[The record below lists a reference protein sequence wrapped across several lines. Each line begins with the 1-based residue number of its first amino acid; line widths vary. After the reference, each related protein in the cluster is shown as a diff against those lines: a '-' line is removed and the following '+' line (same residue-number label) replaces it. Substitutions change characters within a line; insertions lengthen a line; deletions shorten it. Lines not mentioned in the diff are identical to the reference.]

1 MVDLANFAYTQRDPL
16 SLGTSFLVVIGF
28 LTLFYANFNPKI
40 SEVSDTDFI
49 AMLDDPSPP
58 VFQAVKE
65 LIKKEVSPVEKMEK
79 KEVTV
84 SSVEPKKAQ
93 TEKLQN
99 LPSENNASVSPP
111 SNTTKS
117 ESSNNTQTSKP
128 SEVSPLTS
136 KAVSESHT
144 PSIKYESYV
153 VSYLEKNKNYPTS
166 RQARESRPEGT
177 VKVFLDLNRL
187 GQVVGYGILQSSGS
201 NLLDAEAIKVV
212 KFASLP
218 PFPNES
224 FVGETTHRFIASLK
238 YSIVTSG
245 YQSSNSESN

>member
-1 MVDLANFAYTQRDPL
+1 MVDIANLAYTQRNPL
-16 SLGTSFLVVIGF
+16 SYGTSFLVVIVF
-28 LTLFYANFNPKI
+28 LTLFYANVNPKI
-40 SEVSDTDFI
+40 PELSDTDFI

-58 VFQAVKE
+58 VIQAVKE

-79 KEVTV
+79 KEATA
-84 SSVEPKKAQ
+84 SPVEPKKAQ
-93 TEKLQN
+93 IENLQS
-99 LPSENNASVSPP
+99 LPAENNASISSQ

-117 ESSNNTQTSKP
+117 ESTNNTQISK
-128 SEVSPLTS
+128 SLEVSPPAS
-136 KAVSESHT
+136 KVVSESST
-144 PSIKYESYV
+144 SSIKYETYV

-177 VKVFLDLNRL
+177 VKVFLDVNRL
-187 GQVVGYGILQSSGS
+187 GQVVGFGVLQSSGS
-201 NLLDAEAIKVV
+201 NLLDSEAIKVV

-224 FVGETTHRFIASLK
+224 FVGETTHRFIANLK